1 MSHQIQVT
9 IEQIHPSQHGTNA
22 SSGKA
27 WMKQSFVG
35 KTRDTQYPKTICF
48 EAFKLDIL
56 DGLQVGSEAI
66 VHFNVE
72 SREHGG
78 KYYHNVNAWKVE
90 AVAGQLPAS
99 QQAYPPNPFPPVFD
113 QNAPDDLPF

>member
-9 IEQIHPSQHGTNA
+9 IEQIHPTQHGTAA

-66 VHFNVE
+66 VHFSVE

-90 AVAGQLPAS
+90 AVAGKETMT
-99 QQAYPPNPFPPVFD
+99 QQAFPTNPFAPVFD
-113 QNAPDDLPF
+113 QNAPDDFPF

>member
-9 IEQIHPSQHGTNA
+9 IEEIHPTQHGTNA

-35 KTRDTQYPKTICF
+35 KTRNTQYPKTICF

-90 AVAGQLPAS
+90 AVAGQQGAG
-99 QQAYPPNPFPPVFD
+99 QQAYPPNNFAPAFD
-113 QNAPDDLPF
+113 LSETNDLPF